1 MEVIAFT
8 VRSLKEK
15 QVSHRMEFKT
25 SSVQLQL
32 HLPSQLQLKT
42 RKGLTTK
49 MMRHLMKKTLLKNL
63 RLNFNQDNDSNFIC
77 YYDEPDSR
85 KRGPS
90 DIIKVTAGLTDS
102 SKGIET

>member
-8 VRSLKEK
+8 VSSK
-15 QVSHRMEFKT
+15 QVQCKFSYSSFSTSTENKKMSDNEDNEASDEGEDIIQEFD
-25 SSVQLQL
+25 
-32 HLPSQLQLKT
+32 
-42 RKGLTTK
+42 
-49 MMRHLMKKTLLKNL
+49 
-63 RLNFNQDNDSNFIC
+63 RLNFNEDDNDSNFTW
-77 YYDEPDSR
+77 YYDQPNSR